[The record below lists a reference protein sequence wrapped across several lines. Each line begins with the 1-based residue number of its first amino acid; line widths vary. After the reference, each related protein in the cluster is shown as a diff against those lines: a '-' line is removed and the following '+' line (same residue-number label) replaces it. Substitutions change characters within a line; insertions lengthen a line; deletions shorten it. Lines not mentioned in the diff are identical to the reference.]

1 MTEQQPIKKEEEPVG
16 DSPSDTCGSTGQ
28 ARDEMTVTIDHNG
41 EGKADGDT
49 KQEKKDTSFKYYLRV
64 FTYNDRLGWTLNGIA
79 FVAMVAAGT
88 ILPLMD
94 LVFGKFINVFTD
106 FSTGKLSPAGY
117 RSEVGKYSLYFIY
130 LFIAKFSLTY
140 LWTIL
145 VSIAA
150 INTTKSLRVDFVRST
165 LRQEV
170 AFFDSPASSIPGQV
184 TTNGNLIN
192 QGISEKFGTTIAALS
207 TFVSAF
213 VVAFAVQWK
222 LTLIVLAIIPVN
234 LVVTIICVAIDTG
247 YEYAMFDVYS
257 RSSSLAEEAFSTI
270 RTAHAFWAFP
280 KLSKR
285 FTNTLEEAK
294 RIGHKKSWVYV
305 VLFPTEFFCIFA
317 GYGLAFW
324 QGMRMYSEGEITQP
338 GTVVTVIFAVLV
350 AATALTQIAPQTIA
364 ISKATAAAQEMFE
377 MIDRKSQIDAL
388 SEEGEKIPDFKGNIQ
403 FRGVRFAYPSRSNVT
418 ILHSLDLDIP
428 ADQTTALVGTSGS
441 GKSTIFGLLERWYIP
456 SGGSITLD
464 ERPVESLN
472 LQWLRT
478 NIRMVQQEPTLFSG
492 TIYQNVVDGLTG
504 TPLVDLP
511 EEEKRRM
518 VIDACQSAYAHDFI
532 ETLPNG
538 YDTWIGERGASLSG
552 GQKQRVV
559 IARSIISNPKVLM
572 LDEATSALDPNA
584 EKIVQKA
591 LNNVAKGRTMI
602 VIAHRLSTIR
612 DADNIIVMSKG
623 ETIEQGSHDSLIQQ
637 GGTYSRLVRLQDLG
651 KSSDSSLDED
661 DETDKDEPVA
671 GLDPV
676 LSRAS
681 QHATADINQNDG
693 INYGLLKGLYLVVKE
708 QRSLWSSG
716 FILVII
722 SLLGGGTYPALAV
735 LFSRTMKAFE
745 TIDVSEANFF
755 SLMFFV
761 VALANFAIYAAAG
774 WVCNEIGQ
782 HVMTVYRGELFD
794 NTLRQDMIFFDDPDR
809 GTGAL
814 VSRLASEPTSLQE
827 LLSMNLSLIM
837 INIVTVLSSSILA
850 IAYGWKLGLVLTL
863 AALPV
868 LVGSGYVR
876 IRLEYK
882 FDEDTAGRF
891 AKSSSLASEAVLGI
905 RTVSSLALER
915 AVIDRYSSA
924 LEGLAKEAIAG
935 LGWKMLF
942 YSFSQS
948 ASFLAM
954 ALGFWYGGRLVS
966 FGEYTTD
973 QFYVIFIAVVFS
985 GETSAMLF
993 QYTTSITKART
1004 AINYIFQLRRQKAL
1018 HDNAGSGPGFS
1029 GSEKSIS
1036 EKGVDVS
1043 CDDITFA
1050 YPRRP
1055 KLQVL
1060 RGVDISI
1067 KSGKMVAL
1075 VGASGCGKS
1084 TMIALLQRFYDP
1096 TTGTIQADGQDI
1108 KTRDRRLHRR
1118 DIALVQQEPVLY
1130 QGSIRENISL
1140 GIEEGDPS
1148 EAEIIEACKQAN
1160 VYEFVSSLPE
1170 GLTTSCGNQGLSL
1183 SGGQRQRIAIA
1194 RALIRKPRLL
1204 LLDEATSALDTESEK
1219 VVKEALDRA
1228 AEGRTTVAVAHR
1240 LSTIR
1245 DADVICVFAGGKIVE
1260 RGRHDE
1266 LVAKRGLYYEMVL
1279 GQSLDREA

>member
-1 MTEQQPIKKEEEPVG
+1 MVEHQSIKEKEAPVG
-16 DSPSDTCGSTGQ
+16 ESLAGSCVSNTPAQ
-28 ARDEMTVTIDHNG
+28 DDMAVTVEHKG
-41 EGKADGDT
+41 EDAGDT
-49 KQEKKDTSFKYYLRV
+49 KEEKKDTSFKYYLRV
-64 FTYNDRLGWTLNGIA
+64 FTYNDRLGWILNCVAFIA
-79 FVAMVAAGT
+79 MIAAGT

-94 LVFGKFINVFTD
+94 LVFGKFINVFNN
-106 FSTGKLSPAGY
+106 FATGELSPAGY
-117 RSEVGKYSLYFIY
+117 RSEVSKYSLYFVY
-130 LFIAKFSLTY
+130 LFIAKFALTY

-150 INTTKSLRVDFVRST
+150 INTTKALRVDFVRST

-170 AFFDSPASSIPGQV
+170 AFFDSPSSSIPGQI

-192 QGISEKFGTTIAALS
+192 QGISEKFGITIAALS

-234 LVVTIICVAIDTG
+234 LIVTIVCVAIDTG

-285 FTNTLEEAK
+285 FTNTLEEARK
-294 RIGHKKSWVYV
+294 IGLKKSWVYV

-324 QGMRMYSEGEITQP
+324 QGMRMYSSGEITQP

-388 SEEGEKIPDFKGNIQ
+388 SQEGDTIPDFKGDIQ

-428 ADQTTALVGTSGS
+428 ADQTTALVGASGS
-441 GKSTIFGLLERWYIP
+441 GKSTIFGLLERWYVP
-456 SGGSITLD
+456 SNGSITLD
-464 ERPVESLN
+464 GRPVESLN

-492 TIYQNVVDGLTG
+492 SIYQNVVDGLTG
-504 TPLVDLP
+504 TPMVDLP
-511 EEEKRRM
+511 EDEKRAM
-518 VIDACQSAYAHDFI
+518 VIEACKSAYAHDFI

-584 EKIVQKA
+584 EKIVQQA

-612 DADNIIVMSKG
+612 DADNIIVMAKG
-623 ETIEQGSHDSLIQQ
+623 ETIEQGSHDSLIER

-651 KSSDSSLDED
+651 KGTALSDDG
-661 DETDKDEPVA
+661 DETTDQDEPVA
-671 GLDPV
+671 GLDPI

-681 QHATADINQNDG
+681 HHATADITQDDG
-693 INYGLLKGLYLVVKE
+693 IDYGLLEGLWLVVKE
-708 QRSLWSSG
+708 QRPLWFLF

-722 SLLGGGTYPALAV
+722 SLLGGGTYPALAI
-735 LFSRTMKAFE
+735 LFSKTMKAFE

-761 VALANFAIYAAAG
+761 VALANFFIYAVAG
-774 WVCNEIGQ
+774 WVCNDIAQ
-782 HVMTVYRGELFD
+782 HIMKVYRGELFD
-794 NTLRQDMIFFDDPDR
+794 NTLRQDMVFFDDPSR

-814 VSRLASEPTSLQE
+814 VSRLAAEPTSLQE

-882 FDEDTAGRF
+882 FDDDTAGRF

-915 AVIDRYSSA
+915 AVIQRYSSA

-973 QFYVIFIAVVFS
+973 QFYIIFIAVVFS

-1004 AINYIFQLRRQKAL
+1004 AINYIFQQRRQKVL
-1018 HDNAGSGPGFS
+1018 HDNAENGPGVS
-1029 GSEKSIS
+1029 GSAHSS
-1036 EKGVDVS
+1036 EKGTDVA
-1043 CDDITFA
+1043 CNEIAFA

-1067 KSGKMVAL
+1067 ESGKMVAL

-1096 TTGTIQADGQDI
+1096 TTGMILADGQDI
-1108 KTRDRRLHRR
+1108 KAKDRRLHRR

-1130 QGSIRENISL
+1130 QGSIRDNISL
-1140 GIEEGDPS
+1140 GIEEGVPS
-1148 EAEIIEACKQAN
+1148 DDDIIEACKQAN

-1170 GLTTSCGNQGLSL
+1170 GLATPCGNQGLSL

-1260 RGRHDE
+1260 RGRHEE